1 MDVVSVNVSRED
13 AALLLRVVEAGLA
26 ACGCAREA
34 GARRCERC
42 DALAAIRAEL
52 RGMLAARR
60 RRPLPTRPA
69 IAAVESGRLD
79 RSAIDQLWAGPAPTV
94 C

>member
-1 MDVVSVNVSRED
+1 MDFVSVNVSRED

-26 ACGCAREA
+26 ACGCAGE
-34 GARRCERC
+34 GNARRCERC

-52 RGMLAARR
+52 RGMLTSR

-69 IAAVESGRLD
+69 IVAAEAGRLD
-79 RSAIDQLWAGPAPTV
+79 RAAVDQLWAGPAPTV

>member
-34 GARRCERC
+34 GAQRCERC
-42 DALAAIRAEL
+42 EALSAIRAEL

-60 RRPLPTRPA
+60 RPLPKRPA
-69 IAAVESGRLD
+69 IAAAEAGRLD
-79 RSAIDQLWAGPAPTV
+79 RTVVDQLWAGPAPTV